1 VGEVSVKRI
10 LTIVLLVLMVSV
22 MGYAG
27 VTAPSITAQPDTC
40 HSTAVALKARDT
52 VRARRT
58 LTLTVSLARGLD
70 HGLNLT
76 LQYRKATS
84 STWRAYGNQALMHS
98 SPYQLK
104 WKAPARTGKYKLRVK
119 VEYTDIESA
128 TTYSAV
134 KTVRVKAN

>member
-1 VGEVSVKRI
+1 MKRI

-58 LTLTVSLARGLD
+58 LTLTLSLAQPLVHD
-70 HGLNLT
+70 FNLT

-84 STWRAYGNQALMHS
+84 STWRTYGAQLLMRS

-119 VEYTDIESA
+119 VEYTDIESQ

-134 KTVRVKAN
+134 KTVRVRAN

>member
-1 VGEVSVKRI
+1 MKRI
-10 LTIVLLVLMVSV
+10 LTIVLLVLMVLV

-52 VRARRT
+52 VRVRRT
-58 LTLTVSLARGLD
+58 LTLTVSVTRSLGHYLS
-70 HGLNLT
+70 LT
-76 LQYRKATS
+76 LQYRKATA
-84 STWRAYGNQALMHS
+84 STWRTYGSQVLMHD

-104 WKAPARTGKYKLRVK
+104 WKAPARTGRYKLRVK
-119 VEYTDIESA
+119 VVYTDTETA
-128 TTYSAV
+128 TTVPPV